1 MNNDPNIKIEW
12 PRNIIDSNEIKV
24 SEKDSKASLLNQISL
39 EDLF

>member
-1 MNNDPNIKIEW
+1 MSIN
-12 PRNIIDSNEIKV
+12 IDSNDIKV